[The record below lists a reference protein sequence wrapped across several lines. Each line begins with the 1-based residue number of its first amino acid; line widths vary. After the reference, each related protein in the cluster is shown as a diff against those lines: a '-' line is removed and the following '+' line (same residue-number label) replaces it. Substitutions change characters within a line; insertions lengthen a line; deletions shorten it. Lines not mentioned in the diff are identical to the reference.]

1 MRVCAPVRDERDF
14 DACASTARGMRRAA
28 GWCTRTRTAGSVMP
42 LKIIKKRHTTL
53 SYQIPIPLKNN
64 QKSAVLGAIPVS
76 YREIMN
82 TAPIQHRVVPVA
94 LSADLRPVAARGGDL
109 TQIVTHRSG
118 PARGQNLASARPAR
132 RAARAACGRA
142 RVATI
147 GTFRLTLPLRTVAV
161 TESETRYRIPG
172 PLERRGSTRT
182 ERTSKVHTYFSD
194 RRHVNCAESGR
205 PTVLST
211 PK

>member
-1 MRVCAPVRDERDF
+1 MLSWRRGTRGFVVCGG
-14 DACASTARGMRRAA
+14 RGAA
-28 GWCTRTRTAGSVMP
+28 GTGATGVDGHASHGAARRRSRTTP
-42 LKIIKKRHTTL
+42 TF
-53 SYQIPIPLKNN
+53 
-64 QKSAVLGAIPVS
+64 QKSNQISRSDRTTPA
-76 YREIMN
+76 
-82 TAPIQHRVVPVA
+82 APIQHRVVPVA